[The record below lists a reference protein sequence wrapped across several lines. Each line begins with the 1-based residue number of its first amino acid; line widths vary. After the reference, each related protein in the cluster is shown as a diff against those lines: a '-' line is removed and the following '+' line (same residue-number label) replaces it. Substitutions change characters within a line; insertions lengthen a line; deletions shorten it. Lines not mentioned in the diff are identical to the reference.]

1 MPWASR
7 KSSSA
12 STTGRQGRAGS
23 LSQHEEIRLHKHLR
37 VVRILLLNVIA
48 VLAMWTPI
56 SVLLIL
62 IYLDGRR
69 PIEDTN
75 FFLKSHHFIWSFII
89 AQLNT
94 VINPLLYG
102 VFSENFRACF
112 SKFWSKTLSTGGAS
126 GERCSGGGG
135 VAGVCGYNRKSS
147 KSLEVLQD
155 RLGTN
160 KNSSFKHN
168 KQPKKSSS
176 CSIGSIIEIPN
187 SEKL

>member
-1 MPWASR
+1 
-7 KSSSA
+7 
-12 STTGRQGRAGS
+12 
-23 LSQHEEIRLHKHLR
+23 
-37 VVRILLLNVIA
+37 
-48 VLAMWTPI
+48 MWTPI

-69 PIEDTN
+69 PTEDTN
-75 FFLKSHHFIWSFII
+75 FFLKSHHFIWAFIV

-112 SKFWSKTLSTGGAS
+112 AKLWGKTLSNS
-126 GERCSGGGG
+126 GNIGGGG
-135 VAGVCGYNRKSS
+135 GNGERGSGGICGNNRKCS

-160 KNSSFKHN
+160 RSASFKHS
-168 KQPKKSSS
+168 KQQPKKSSS
-176 CSIGSIIEIPN
+176 CSIASIIEIPS